1 MNFNYLFIILGMASL
16 VNMAHKAPIYHSVL
30 KWFNID
36 FKPFTCVMCSTFWYT
51 LGLTAIP
58 YGIDSIFI
66 ASIAAITAELIDIQ
80 IHKL

>member
-16 VNMAHKAPIYHSVL
+16 VNLAHATQLYHDVL
-30 KWFNID
+30 NFFHLD
-36 FKPFTCVMCSTFWYT
+36 FKPFNCVMCSTFWYT

-58 YGIDSIFI
+58 YGIESIFI
-66 ASIAAITAELIDIQ
+66 SSIAAITAELIDIQ